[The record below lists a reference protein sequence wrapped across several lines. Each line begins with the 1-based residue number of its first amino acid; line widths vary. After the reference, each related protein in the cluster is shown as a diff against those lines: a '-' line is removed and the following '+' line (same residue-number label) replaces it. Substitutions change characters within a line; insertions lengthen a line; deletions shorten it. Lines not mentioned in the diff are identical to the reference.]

1 MRLDRETPA
10 RKALTEFIKPVKKR
24 LGRPKTTWLYQIYKE
39 LKNCNINGI
48 NFENERT
55 MIIDL
60 DLICK
65 DRLRWKNIVKSIM
78 LKEIN
83 EDA

>member
-1 MRLDRETPA
+1 MEFSYKKKTIILVRTSHEARDRETPA

-55 MIIDL
+55 MITG
-60 DLICK
+60 
-65 DRLRWKNIVKSIM
+65 
-78 LKEIN
+78 
-83 EDA
+83 